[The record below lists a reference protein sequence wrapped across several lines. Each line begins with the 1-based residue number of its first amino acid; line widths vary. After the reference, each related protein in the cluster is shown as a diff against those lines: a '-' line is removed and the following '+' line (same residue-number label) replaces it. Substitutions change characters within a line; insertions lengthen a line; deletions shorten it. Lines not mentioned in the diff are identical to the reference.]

1 MPKSECHERA
11 QSLAE
16 PLYDLGFMLSCYD
29 LYGAPPPGDPAAR
42 VAEAP
47 REGDGE

>member
-16 PLYDLGFMLSCYD
+16 PLEDLGFMLSCYD
-29 LYGAPPPGDPAAR
+29 RYGAAPPEGPAAR
-42 VAEAP
+42 LAEAT